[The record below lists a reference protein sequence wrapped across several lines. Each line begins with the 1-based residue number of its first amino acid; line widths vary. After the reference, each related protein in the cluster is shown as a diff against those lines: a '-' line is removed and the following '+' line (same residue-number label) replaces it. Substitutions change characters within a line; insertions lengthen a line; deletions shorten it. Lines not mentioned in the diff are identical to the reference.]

1 MARFYPLETVR
12 ARKITRQA
20 VEVTLRPV
28 GPGDFAFVQGQYLTF
43 RREFDGIE
51 IRRSYSICA
60 GRNEGV
66 LQVGIKRVPSG
77 VFSAWAFEHLVE
89 GTIIEAMEPAGS
101 FDSPLEAGIGRHRYL
116 AFAAGSG
123 ITPVIS
129 IIKTRLAAEP
139 GSEFTLI
146 YANRHLDTVMFKEEL
161 DDLKNTCMARLNIV
175 HILRDAEEDALL
187 SRGRIDAEKCDLI
200 FDRLIDPRPMTR
212 IYLCGTEPLMDL
224 VAGAL
229 SHRGVDRQRIR
240 RERFVAGSGPVPLGL
255 LRAAPAASSDDAR
268 SGVSVSLTL
277 DGVVHGFEIPKGQTL
292 LDAALERGL
301 DMPYACRA
309 GVCSTCKCRLVEGE
323 VRMRVNHALEDDEV
337 EQGFVLA
344 CQTIPLGER
353 LAVICEN

>member
-1 MARFYPLETVR
+1 MARFHPLETVR
-12 ARKITRQA
+12 VRRITRHA
-20 VEVTLRPV
+20 VEVTLRPI
-28 GPGDFAFVQGQYLTF
+28 GGGDFGFVQGQYLTF

-60 GRNEGV
+60 GRDEGV
-66 LQVGIKRVPSG
+66 LQVGIKRVEG
-77 VFSAWAFEHLVE
+77 GAFSAWAFEHLVE
-89 GTIIEAMEPAGS
+89 GTIIEAMEPAGG
-101 FDSPLEAGIGRHRYL
+101 FDSSLEDGFGHRYL

-161 DDLKNTCMARLNIV
+161 DDLKNLHLARLNIV
-175 HILRDAEEDALL
+175 HILPDAEEDALL
-187 SRGRIDAEKCDLI
+187 CRGRIDAEKCDLI
-200 FDRLIDPRPMTR
+200 FDKLIDPRLLTR
-212 IYLCGTEPLMDL
+212 IYLCGPEPLMHL

-229 SHRGVDRQRIR
+229 GRRGVDRHRIR
-240 RERFVAGSGPVPLGL
+240 RERFIAGDGPKIPRPSPIAARNDEAGSGVL
-255 LRAAPAASSDDAR
+255 
-268 SGVSVSLTL
+268 VSLTL
-277 DGVVHGFEIPKGQTL
+277 DGIMRDFEIRKGQTL

-323 VRMRVNHALEDDEV
+323 ARMQVNHALEDYEV
-337 EQGFVLA
+337 DQGYVLA
-344 CQTIPLGER
+344 CQAIPLSER
-353 LAVICEN
+353 LEVICES